1 MPYYMNTLLS
11 CVVDKPLKWLWPE
24 NAVYTCVCVHL
35 CVHLCVCVC
44 VCVCECVCVCVCN
57 RLVTKVF
64 IGKLPALGWVWVITG
79 SLMVKRG
86 HEQIKYLNLG
96 TFDYA
101 SHAPQLRSCNYY
113 LCVCTSSL
121 LIIIMYL

>member
-11 CVVDKPLKWLWPE
+11 CVVDKHGCRLKMCGYTH
-24 NAVYTCVCVHL
+24 VYVCIYVCMHVH
-35 CVHLCVCVC
+35 VCA
-44 VCVCECVCVCVCN
+44 CVCVCN

-64 IGKLPALGWVWVITG
+64 IGKLPVLEWVWVITG
-79 SLMVKRG
+79 SLMVKGGR
-86 HEQIKYLNLG
+86 EQTKYLNLG

-113 LCVCTSSL
+113 LCVY
-121 LIIIMYL
+121 IN

>member
-11 CVVDKPLKWLWPE
+11 CVVDKQLKWLWPE

-35 CVHLCVCVC
+35 CVHVYA
-44 VCVCECVCVCVCN
+44 CVCVCVCN
-57 RLVTKVF
+57 RLVAKVF

-79 SLMVKRG
+79 SLMVKGG
-86 HEQIKYLNLG
+86 HEQTKYLNLG

-101 SHAPQLRSCNYY
+101 PHTPQLRSCN
-113 LCVCTSSL
+113 
-121 LIIIMYL
+121 